1 MTTTT
6 ATTRDPSEAPG
17 VEATL
22 RSLDGPVFGFAV
34 QPHLSELAAATRSD
48 RARVDGVSLSYT
60 YYRHPLNRA
69 HPSNFV
75 DLTPQQVAAIER
87 AESSR
92 LPSWMVEQIRQI
104 RYPTLW
110 DAVRTAKAGP
120 GDRKD
125 ALETRLAAHANDV
138 LRARD
143 PRHVPV
149 RSPRATPTGRLHHSD
164 LLETTCVMVD
174 REPHRG
180 RRLEAAPFL
189 TAFGVRI
196 GKRYLTV
203 VYDTR
208 TAPKLSLE
216 FTVRRPDPENGPL

>member
-1 MTTTT
+1 MTT
-6 ATTRDPSEAPG
+6 ATATIRDPLEPSG

-22 RSLDGPVFGFAV
+22 RSLDGPVFGFAA
-34 QPHLSELAAATRSD
+34 QPHLSELAAATLSD

-87 AESSR
+87 AESSS
-92 LPSWMVEQIRQI
+92 LPLWMVEQIRQI

-143 PRHVPV
+143 PRHVAI
-149 RSPRATPTGRLHHSD
+149 RSPRNTSTGRLHHSD

-180 RRLEAAPFL
+180 RLLEAAPFL
-189 TAFGVRI
+189 TAFGTRI

-208 TAPKLSLE
+208 TAPKLALE
-216 FTVRRPDPENGPL
+216 FTVRRPVPESGTL